1 MISKRTSVC
10 FLGEGQTDCR
20 KIFALIDRL
29 LHDGYGVF
37 LFSADSMFCLECA
50 EQVILRKK
58 KQRGNIP
65 DRIMLISVIPYEDH
79 INRRTENF
87 RDKYFQVLENCDDVI
102 IFDKEESFIKS
113 DFSEF
118 ILNSSSILI
127 CPEKSSEYEKLY
139 AKATGIKIIGM

>member
-1 MISKRTSVC
+1 MIRKRTSVC

-20 KIFALIDRL
+20 KIFALVDNL
-29 LHDGYGVF
+29 LLDGYCIF
-37 LFSADSMFCLECA
+37 TFSADSMFCLECA

-58 KQRGNIP
+58 KQRGNTP
-65 DRIMLISVIPYEDH
+65 DAIKIIGVIPYEDH

-102 IFDKEESFIKS
+102 IFDKEESFLES

-127 CPEKSSEYEKLY
+127 CPGKGSEYEKLY
-139 AKATGIKIIGM
+139 ANATGIKIIGM

>member
-20 KIFALIDRL
+20 KIFALLDRL

-87 RDKYFQVLENCDDVI
+87 WDKYFQVLENCYDFI
-102 IFDKEESFIKS
+102 IFDKEESFIES

-139 AKATGIKIIGM
+139 AKATGIKIIGV